1 MGIFGEN
8 EFLGIEIGTTSI
20 KIVELKIK
28 KERIELSNYGIL
40 EKYGHLER
48 INDALQTMSFKLL
61 EESTALLLKELINKM
76 RVKTKNTFIALPSFS
91 GFSVLVELP
100 LMTDKEL
107 AQAVKFQAKQYIP
120 MTFEDLTLDWQIEK
134 RTEDKIY
141 VLLVAIPTDTIKR
154 YIKIAE
160 LTKLNL
166 KGLELE
172 NVALAHLF
180 SKKEKA
186 PFVLVDIGGRA
197 TSISVIDNG
206 ILVMSRNIE
215 TAGGDITQVIA
226 SALGISPFRAEE
238 IKRAYGL
245 NIQSQGEMKVVNL
258 IIPLL
263 DVIKREVE
271 KSMMNYYLKTK
282 RKVEKVILTGGGAN
296 LKGLDEFLSKQ
307 LLLPVSKGNPF
318 EMGLISYNPKLAP
331 VITEIGTILTTAC
344 AVTLKEQ

>member
-28 KERIELSNYGIL
+28 KERVELSNYGIL

-61 EESTALLLKELINKM
+61 EESTALLLKELISKM
-76 RVKTKNTFIALPSFS
+76 KVKSKTSFIALPSFT
-91 GFSVLVELP
+91 GFAVLAEFP

-107 AQAVKFQAKQYIP
+107 AQAIKFQASQYIP
-120 MTFEDLTLDWQIEK
+120 MTFEETTLDWQIEK

-141 VLLVAIPTDTIKR
+141 VLLIAIPTDIIKR
-154 YIKIAE
+154 YVKTAE
-160 LTKLNL
+160 LAKLNL

-180 SKKEKA
+180 SKKEKV

-238 IKRAYGL
+238 IKKAYGL
-245 NIQSQGEMKVVNL
+245 NIQNQGEMKVVNL

-263 DVIKREVE
+263 DVIKREIE
-271 KSMMNYYLKTK
+271 KSINNYYLKTK
-282 RKVEKVILTGGGAN
+282 RKVEKIILTGGGAN
-296 LKGLDEFLSKQ
+296 LIGLDEYFSKK
-307 LLLPVSKGNPF
+307 LLLPVIKGNPF
-318 EMGLISYNPKLAP
+318 NMGLIAYNPKLAP
-331 VITEIGTILTTAC
+331 IISEIGSTLATAC
-344 AVTLKEQ
+344 AVALKGK